1 MTLLSRSRMWNS
13 EMSREVLLM
22 SQQFKCLWLAVIIP
36 QEMEVILF
44 IGLGSRYLMQAV
56 VKFARLLTEGRD
68 SSTIR
73 PESQRL

>member
-1 MTLLSRSRMWNS
+1 MTLISRGRMWIS
-13 EMSREVLLM
+13 DMSREVLLM
-22 SQQFKCLWLAVIIP
+22 SQLIKCLWLAVIIP

-44 IGLGSRYLMQAV
+44 IGLGSQYLMQAV

-73 PESQRL
+73 PESPRL